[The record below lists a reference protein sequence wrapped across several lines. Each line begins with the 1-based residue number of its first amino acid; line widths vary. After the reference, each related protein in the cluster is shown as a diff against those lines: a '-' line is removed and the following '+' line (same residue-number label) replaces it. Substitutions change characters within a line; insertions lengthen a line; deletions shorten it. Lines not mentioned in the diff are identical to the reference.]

1 MIVNDRQVRQAFD
14 RIGFISMGQIP
25 NIVALQNSL
34 FQQFTGTELAV
45 EHKTAEIRLE
55 QMQIAC
61 RGKRYLL
68 VLDDI
73 WEVGIHST
81 TAQEMS
87 SQRNGY

>member
-25 NIVALQNSL
+25 NIVALQNAL
-34 FQQFTGTELAV
+34 FDQFTGTQLAV
-45 EHKTAEIRLE
+45 EHETAESRLE

-73 WEVGIHST
+73 WEVGILSL
-81 TAQEMS
+81 TAQ
-87 SQRNGY
+87 